1 MRTVFY
7 EKMRKDVEREL
18 AGANCQC
25 EVLLKTMTKRNDIN
39 RTGLMIV
46 TEGEEVA
53 PMVYLEEFYDQYR
66 DGRNYADIL
75 NQVVEIIREAEP
87 PKLVPEQLL
96 DFDKIKD
103 NVFIRVADRKQ
114 NQHWLENKMYHV
126 ADDLACTYHVWFEYL
141 GFAGSV
147 SIGQEHLEA
156 WGVTVD
162 EVRAVAESNLLRE
175 NVQFRP
181 MNEVIKTYLEESDD
195 EILQSYVEDFSVSE
209 PGGLYVL
216 KTDRDCY
223 GANVILRKDV
233 MKMIGGMFNDDFYIL
248 PSSQHEIIVLS
259 VNQSPPFEALQRMVR
274 EINETEVDAQDRLS
288 DDLFYYDRERGR
300 VMKAK
305 EFYAEKL
312 GMPIEEPDN
321 ELPEKKKYRD
331 EPER

>member
-7 EKMRKDVEREL
+7 EKMREDVEREL

-25 EVLLKTMTKRNDIN
+25 EVILKTMTKRNDIN
-39 RTGLMIV
+39 MTGLMIV
-46 TEGEEVA
+46 TEGDPVS
-53 PMVYLEEFYDQYR
+53 PMLYLEEFYDQYR

-75 NQVVEIIREAEP
+75 NQVVGIIREAEP
-87 PKLVPEQLL
+87 PKLVPELLL
-96 DFDKIKD
+96 DFEQIKD

-114 NQHWLENKMYHV
+114 NQHWLEDKVYHV
-126 ADDLACTYHVWFEYL
+126 VDDLACTYHFWIE
-141 GFAGSV
+141 V
-147 SIGQEHLEA
+147 SGYGASIPIRQEHLID

-175 NVQFRP
+175 NVQFRN
-181 MNEVIKTYLEESDD
+181 MNDVIKTFLEETDD
-195 EILQSYVEDFSVSE
+195 ETLRSYAEDFSVSE

-233 MKMIGGMFNDDFYIL
+233 MKGISERFNDDFYVL
-248 PSSQHEIIVLS
+248 PSSQHEVIVIS
-259 VNQSPPFEALQRMVR
+259 VKVSPPFEALQRMVK
-274 EINETEVDAQDRLS
+274 EINETEVEPQDRLS
-288 DDLFYYDRERGR
+288 DDLFYYDRERGC

-305 EFYAEKL
+305 EYYAEKL
-312 GMPIEEPDN
+312 GVSIEELDKGI
-321 ELPEKKKYRD
+321 PEKKHRD